1 MSGIFLITIYSE
13 LSINLCCLSFFYAL
27 ELGMSAIEAMGFT
40 PVLAG
45 INMPLV
51 MGAEAILVAEDN
63 KASLKFAR

>member
-1 MSGIFLITIYSE
+1 
-13 LSINLCCLSFFYAL
+13 
-27 ELGMSAIEAMGFT
+27 MSAIEAMGFT
-40 PVLAG
+40 PVLAR

>member
-1 MSGIFLITIYSE
+1 MLVIVFYS
-13 LSINLCCLSFFYAL
+13 L